1 MKVHANEA
9 STRAP
14 RGAPIFVAL
23 LVLWPAM
30 PVSAETAWPGF
41 RGPSHDGSVS
51 AQLFDSESKALAVG
65 WKVALGSGYSA
76 LAVGESH
83 VYAMFADGDADYL
96 GAFDVESGD
105 EAWRY
110 RIADTYVGH
119 DGSHD
124 GPISTPTIAD
134 GRVYGLGPYGQL
146 FAVDAATGSEIWST
160 HLVDDHKAT
169 KPHYGFTSSPVVV
182 GGILAVQIGGGE
194 GRSIAGFK
202 AESGEPVWTLGD
214 DPINYHSP
222 VLAKLVGEQQ
232 VVSAGS
238 KTVIGIEPAT
248 GKVLWSYDH
257 EGDQSGMGGETIVPI
272 PAGDD
277 RVLLLNK
284 SDSSVMLKVGKKGDS
299 YEISELWS
307 TNSIKSTYAQP
318 VVHNGYIYGMTGRIF
333 TCVDAATGERKW
345 RSREP
350 GDGFPTLIGDH
361 IVMMTKPG
369 ALHVIEASP
378 EAYHEIAEIELFD
391 EHSWSEV
398 AFADGHLFARSMGHL
413 ARIDPAQAAD
423 GEGAAKSWIA
433 SSEFGAFLAQL
444 EGAEDKKATIDA
456 FMAEQKSFPIIEPS
470 AGAVHFVYRSEASDV
485 GIVGDMI
492 GFRREDPMVRVP
504 GTDLFYYST
513 QLEPDAAVSYG
524 FLPDYG
530 DPVPDPLNDRANGGL
545 FGEVSWFSMPAWQ
558 VGEFFG
564 EASAKGRLETVE
576 WESKIKEGKRSVQVY
591 LPAGYDADQS
601 RYPVAYVHGGK
612 DALEQGSA
620 QAALDNLIGGS
631 VAPLIAV
638 FILPAEGEE
647 GRRGPGPE
655 YGEIVAKELIPLIDE
670 KFRTVDDRMARASIG
685 TGGAAGSALMVA
697 FGTTELF
704 GKVASQ
710 SATLMTPDRVAAM
723 LVPADQQAMVIYQEW
738 GTYHL
743 RSPHEA
749 WDMAEGNRGLWSI
762 LRDHG
767 YRPTGGEVPEGFG
780 WAFWRART
788 DDLLTVLF
796 PNRG

>member
-1 MKVHANEA
+1 MKVNGNND
-9 STRAP
+9 SVRTRWY
-14 RGAPIFVAL
+14 APILGVL
-23 LVLWPAM
+23 LVSAAGS
-30 PVSAETAWPGF
+30 VAAETAWPGF
-41 RGPSHDGSVS
+41 RGPSHDGSVGS
-51 AQLFDSESKALAVG
+51 QLFEGDSRALAIG

-76 LAVGESH
+76 LAVGEGR
-83 VYAMFADGDADYL
+83 VYAMFADGDSDYL
-96 GAFDVESGD
+96 GAFDSESGD
-105 EAWRY
+105 ELWRY
-110 RIADTYVGH
+110 RIAETYAGH

-124 GPISTPTIAD
+124 GPISTPVIAD
-134 GRVYGLGPYGQL
+134 GRIYGLGPYGHL
-146 FAVDAATGSEIWST
+146 FAVDAEGKEAWAT

-169 KPHYGFTSSPVVV
+169 KPHYGFTSSPVFAD
-182 GGILAVQIGGGE
+182 GMLAVQIGGGE

-202 AESGEPVWTLGD
+202 AENGELVWTLGD
-214 DPINYHSP
+214 DAINYHSP
-222 VLAKLVGEQQ
+222 VLATLGGEKQ
-232 VVSAGS
+232 VISAGRN
-238 KTVIGIEPAT
+238 TVLGIEPTT

-257 EGDQSGMGGETIVPI
+257 EGDESAMGGETIVPI

-277 RVLLLNK
+277 RLLLLNK
-284 SDSSVMLKVGKKGDS
+284 FESSVMLKVGKKADA

-307 TNSIKSTYAQP
+307 SDTIKRTYVQP
-318 VVHNGYIYGMTGRIF
+318 VIHDGYIYGMTGRIF

-350 GDGFPTLIGDH
+350 GDGFPTLVGNH

-369 ALHVIEASP
+369 TLHVIEASP
-378 EAYHEIAEIELFD
+378 EAYKEVAQIELFD

-413 ARIDPAQAAD
+413 ARIDPAQAED
-423 GEGAAKSWIA
+423 GGSAAASWIA
-433 SSEFGAFLAQL
+433 STGFGAFLAGL
-444 EGAEDKKATIDA
+444 DGAEDRKAAVDA

-470 AGAVHFVYRSEASDV
+470 AGAVHFVYRGEASDV

-492 GFRREDPMVRVP
+492 GFRREDPMTHVP

-530 DPVPDPLNDRANGGL
+530 EPIPDPLNDRANGGL

-558 VGEFFG
+558 SGDFFG

-576 WESKIKEGKRSVQVY
+576 WESKIIEGPRSVQVY
-591 LPAGYDADQS
+591 LPAGYDADEDR
-601 RYPVAYVHGGK
+601 RYPVAYIHGGK
-612 DALEQGSA
+612 EALEQGSA
-620 QAALDNLIGGS
+620 QAALDNLIGES

-638 FILPAEGEE
+638 FVLPAEGEE

-655 YGEIVAKELIPLIDE
+655 YGEIVAKELVPMIDE
-670 KFRTVDDRMARASIG
+670 KFRTLDDRMSRASVG
-685 TGGAAGSALMVA
+685 TGGAAGTALMVA
-697 FGTTELF
+697 FGNTDLF

-710 SATLMTPDRVAAM
+710 SATLMTPDRVAGM
-723 LVPADQQAMVIYQEW
+723 LKPADELAMVIYQEW

-749 WDMAEGNRGLWSI
+749 WDMADGNRKLWSI

-780 WAFWRART
+780 WAFWKART
-788 DDLLTVLF
+788 DELLTNLF
-796 PNRG
+796 PNQG